1 MTHGGEIDALLRA
14 DDPSLRFLVRRDV
27 LGEDGASRAM
37 RVLQSKIRSSPRTTA
52 LLEGHQR
59 RAAGTYGK
67 WQGAHWVVLHLA
79 QLGHPGGDD
88 RVDELIDE
96 TLAYWTAPRYL
107 RDKAVTRK
115 TGQDDYVPVIAGKA
129 RRCASQQG
137 GALLSAVRLGHRGDP
152 RVPVLARRLCDWQ
165 WPDGGWNCDQHATA
179 RMSSVNESFLA
190 LRGLTALGGHEVEV
204 ARAAGVLPRPPGRV
218 PAHHGRADLAGG
230 RAVASPGVLAL
241 RPGRR
246 SHGARGIRPHRRR
259 AMRSRPR
266 PPRVTAT
273 IRGRLAGRC
282 EVVPGRRHRFERRL
296 RRLGTG
302 QPDPAEPMGD
312 GRRAGDPRGIRA
324 AAAGTL
330 GGPRRCQRRQALDDQ
345 RMVVQL
351 GQPGDDDDADGTAAD
366 HDQREPATVRC
377 VLGEVERRRL
387 GE

>member
-1 MTHGGEIDALLRA
+1 MTHAAEIDALLRA

-37 RVLQSKIRSSPRTTA
+37 RVLQAEIRSSPRTTA

-67 WQGAHWVVLHLA
+67 WQGAHWVVLALA
-79 QLGHPGGDD
+79 QLGHPGGDA

-204 ARAAGVLPRPPGRV
+204 ARAAEFFLDRRVAFRRTTGEPISPAVVQSHHPAYWHYDLVAGLTALAESGHIADERCVRALDLLESRRLSEGGWPADAKWYRVADTGSNVDSVDWGPVSRIRPNLWV
-218 PAHHGRADLAGG
+218 T
-230 RAVASPGVLAL
+230 VAVLAILAASGRL
-241 RPGRR
+241 RP
-246 SHGARGIRPHRRR
+246 
-259 AMRSRPR
+259 
-266 PPRVTAT
+266 
-273 IRGRLAGRC
+273 
-282 EVVPGRRHRFERRL
+282 
-296 RRLGTG
+296 
-302 QPDPAEPMGD
+302 
-312 GRRAGDPRGIRA
+312 
-324 AAAGTL
+324 
-330 GGPRRCQRRQALDDQ
+330 
-345 RMVVQL
+345 
-351 GQPGDDDDADGTAAD
+351 
-366 HDQREPATVRC
+366 VR
-377 VLGEVERRRL
+377 
-387 GE
+387 